1 MTLTPD
7 SAPRVGLVLLDFHRP
22 EQTLSVLTSLLE
34 REAEGSRLFWV
45 VNEAPTGI
53 PQIRQLLET
62 RRIPWMLLDPV
73 QDVALPPAGTVGLIL
88 NDRNLGY
95 GAGNNVALRYLH
107 GHGVPFAWVLN
118 NDVEVIEGSSAALV
132 QAAQA
137 QPEVGAWGTA
147 IQSEGR
153 PILGYRFSTRTFAA
167 VPSPAF
173 VDPGDPTAFLSGCSL
188 FLRLE
193 AAAEVG
199 FLPEFYFL
207 YYEDLAFSLRLK
219 QQGWRLGM
227 IPSVVVRHDGSLT
240 SGRRSRM
247 VEYYN
252 KRNRWFFIQEFF
264 PRRLRTCHWE
274 LFRSMQK
281 YFFRGQWMRL
291 RMEWAAYQ
299 DFRSGRS
306 GPRSEV

>member
-1 MTLTPD
+1 MTLTSD

-22 EQTLSVLTSLLE
+22 EQTLGVLTVLLE
-34 REAEGSRLFWV
+34 RETEGSRLFWV

-53 PQIRQLLET
+53 PEIRQLLET
-62 RRIPWMLLDPV
+62 QRIPWMLLDPD
-73 QDVALPPAGTVGLIL
+73 QDTALPPSGTVGLIL

-107 GHGVPFAWVLN
+107 GQGVPFAWVLN
-118 NDVEVIEGSSAALV
+118 NDAQVIEGSSAALV

-137 QPEVGAWGTA
+137 QPEVGAWGTS
-147 IQSEGR
+147 ILSDGR
-153 PILGYRFSTRTFAA
+153 PILGHRFSTRTFAA
-167 VPSPAF
+167 EPSCAF
-173 VDPGDPTAFLSGCSL
+173 VDPDDPTTFLSGCSL

-199 FLPEFYFL
+199 FLPESYFL
-207 YYEDLAFSLRLK
+207 YYEDIAFALRMK
-219 QQGWRLGM
+219 QHGWRLGM

-240 SGRRSRM
+240 TVRRSRM

-264 PRRLRTCHWE
+264 PDRLRTRHWE

-281 YFFRGQWMRL
+281 YLFRGQWMRL

-299 DFRSGRS
+299 DFRAGRS
-306 GPRSEV
+306 GPRFEV